1 MFHSD
6 INNARVKRIKNF
18 FDDPLSEISLL
29 FLKSFLPLLTG
40 PNRQLQR
47 EAPQAPYVYSI
58 MTSLLSKI
66 ICRYASDEDPDFDD
80 LENLDFLDGKSISFC
95 QCQHVHK
102 IVIGT
107 EYHKYLFGGG
117 LTTSNLVRK
126 REMRTIHCDNTCG
139 EYATVHC
146 ETSIH
151 KYTTY
156 KKHGNLIGPV
166 AVMCMCVIVDVI
178 RMQMTI

>member
-1 MFHSD
+1 MFFLFHSD
-6 INNARVKRIKNF
+6 INDARVRRIKKV

-80 LENLDFLDGKSISFC
+80 LENLDFLVGKSISFC
-95 QCQHVHK
+95 QCQQAHK
-102 IVIGT
+102 IVIRT

-117 LTTSNLVRK
+117 LTTSNFVRK
-126 REMRTIHCDNTCG
+126 REMRTIHCDNTCD

-151 KYTTY
+151 KYTMY
-156 KKHGNLIGPV
+156 KPIWEFYRGCSSHVYVCN
-166 AVMCMCVIVDVI
+166 C
-178 RMQMTI
+178 